1 MADYLHILMF
11 VAAFAALLA
20 GYQVALTL
28 GGIALIFAALGVAF
42 DVFEPRALIFWPSR
56 ILGNMNNQVL
66 AAVPLFVLMGVVL
79 EKSRVAEDL
88 LNATGRMLAG
98 VRGGL
103 GYSVVLVGALL
114 AASTGIVGATV
125 VTMTLI
131 ALPSMLK
138 QGYNKQIAT
147 GTIAASGTL
156 GQIIPPSIVL
166 IVLADTISNANA
178 EARQGMGLP
187 PSPVSAGDLFSGA
200 LLPGLLLVGLYL
212 AYLAFMAFWKP
223 ETMPPRSENADADL
237 GLETPSPARTAFA
250 FGAPMTLIF
259 AVLGSILG
267 GFTSP
272 TEAAAV
278 GAVGAILLAGIRIRL
293 DDTKPSILMGLSL
306 AGACSLMLLILTVWG
321 LKLGLIGNL
330 AQDAPPSEFFTGSV
344 LGKIYAFLICGLTA
358 IGTFASIFTLA
369 TTKKLQKSLNGAAEI
384 TSMVFLILICA
395 GLFSIVF
402 RGLGGDEFIEH
413 MLVSIPGGLASA
425 LLVTMIVMFIM
436 GFFLDFLEITFIIVP
451 LVAPPLIMLG
461 ADPIWLGVIMAMN
474 LQTSFLTPPFGFA
487 LFYLKGAAPPEID
500 TPDIW
505 RGAIPFIGL
514 QVIALLSVVF
524 VPELVTILSSQ

>member
-1 MADYLHILMF
+1 MGDYLHIFMF
-11 VAAFAALLA
+11 VAAFAALLT
-20 GYQVALTL
+20 GYHVALTL
-28 GGIALIFAALGVAF
+28 GGIALVFAALGVAF

-56 ILGNMNNQVL
+56 ILGNMSNQVL
-66 AAVPLFVLMGVVL
+66 AAVPLFVIMGVVL

-98 VRGGL
+98 VKGGL

-131 ALPSMLK
+131 ALPSMLQ
-138 QGYNKQIAT
+138 QGYDKRIAT

-178 EARQGMGLP
+178 QARQTMGQP

-200 LLPGLLLVGLYL
+200 ILPGLLLVGLYL
-212 AYLAFMAFWKP
+212 AYLALMAFIKP
-223 ETMPPRSENADADL
+223 NSMPARSKTADADL
-237 GLETPSPARTAFA
+237 GIETPSPARTAFA
-250 FGAPMTLIF
+250 FIAPMTLII

-278 GAVGAILLAGIRIRL
+278 GAIGAILLAGIRMRM
-293 DDTKPSILMGLSL
+293 DESNPGWLMKISL
-306 AGACSLMLLILTVWG
+306 AGAGSLILLILTVWG
-321 LKLGLIGNL
+321 IKLSIVGNL
-330 AQDAPPSEFFTGSV
+330 PQDAPPSDFFTQSAF
-344 LGKIYAFLICGLTA
+344 GKIYASSICGLIVA
-358 IGTFASIFTLA
+358 GIVASLFTLSNQ
-369 TTKKLQKSLNGAAEI
+369 KKLQISLNGAAEV

-413 MLVSIPGGLASA
+413 MLVNIPGGMWGA
-425 LLVTMIVMFIM
+425 LIVTMIVMFFM

-461 ADPIWLGVIMAMN
+461 ADPVWLAILMAIN

-487 LFYLKGAAPPEID
+487 LFYLKGAAPPEIE

-505 RGAIPFIGL
+505 HGAIPFIGL
-514 QVIALLSVVF
+514 QMIALLAVMF
-524 VPELVTILSSQ
+524 IPQLVTTLIS